1 MTEWRSVSISDSMYQ
16 NLQERYPD
24 KPVAQVVREACEAYL
39 RLMSG
44 SEEA

>member
-1 MTEWRSVSISDSMYQ
+1 MTEWRSVSISDAMYQ
-16 NLQERYPD
+16 DLQERYPD

-44 SEEA
+44 PEEA